1 MLVAY
6 GFHMVIV
13 GQHRVPIG
21 FPYGFHMDGHK
32 KAPPGEGEALAIVG
46 GLVGV
51 FYGFDVMGGF
61 IAYGATKGK
70 RDPVGVESSIGRETN
85 PLLGFPPLAPVDPLG
100 VSLGERRERWEIC
113 ERIHRVGFS
122 DACLHA

>member
-1 MLVAY
+1 MNKWVY
-6 GFHMVIV
+6 PVSIV
-13 GQHRVPIG
+13 V
-21 FPYGFHMDGHK
+21 YTDKHK
-32 KAPPGEGEALAIVG
+32 KAPPGEGEALMIVG
-46 GLVGV
+46 ELAGV

-70 RDPVGVESSIGRETN
+70 RDPVSVEAPHGCEADAPVR
-85 PLLGFPPLAPVDPLG
+85 LPPLAPVDPLG
-100 VSLGERRERWEIC
+100 VSLGDGRERWEIC